1 MGQTVQVIIYIYIGV
16 CIAMLVFNGIFAVS
30 RRASLHHLNRR
41 SEKLEDMIL
50 LQITLMQRGEPL
62 SPRIQKHIFSQLHTS
77 RGLMAF
83 HGAVTRI
90 REQQPDATAEY
101 LRLCRPQFL
110 GLAVGL
116 RHNDMKKAY
125 FAYLMAQYRI
135 ERDMPHSALSEIMIE
150 FACSPNAYCRE
161 NALKAL
167 YSFGS
172 AENVVAAL
180 LRLDQLHI
188 HHHSKLLSDGL
199 ASFSGDHEKLCSLLW
214 QQYPRMSPDLRLV
227 FVNYARLVSG
237 NFCAEFLELLENPRE
252 DKEVRLAAIRYFRRY
267 RYDPALP
274 VLLRFVSEDA
284 GTDWEY
290 AAIAALSLRT
300 YPGEETAAALK
311 AALSSPHWYVRF
323 NAADSL
329 GALGLTRSEAQEIYN
344 GGDRYA
350 REMLAFRMNETRAR
364 KGEKGV

>member
-1 MGQTVQVIIYIYIGV
+1 M
-16 CIAMLVFNGIFAVS
+16 
-30 RRASLHHLNRR
+30 
-41 SEKLEDMIL
+41 
-50 LQITLMQRGEPL
+50 
-62 SPRIQKHIFSQLHTS
+62 
-77 RGLMAF
+77 
-83 HGAVTRI
+83 
-90 REQQPDATAEY
+90 
-101 LRLCRPQFL
+101 
-110 GLAVGL
+110 
-116 RHNDMKKAY
+116 
-125 FAYLMAQYRI
+125 
-135 ERDMPHSALSEIMIE
+135 
-150 FACSPNAYCRE
+150 
-161 NALKAL
+161 
-167 YSFGS
+167 
-172 AENVVAAL
+172 AAL

-199 ASFSGDHEKLCSLLW
+199 ASFSGDHEKLCALLW